1 MISSFIIYCSFLHH
15 DTNFTTSNK
24 TFPCERHWK
33 CVRSGSHEYILPA
46 HWLTKSATP
55 RLYEPMIAHGG
66 GAVVAI
72 GPKEKVG
79 GAYIDVI
86 QISHLWHVKVEV
98 LGTVVNWKSDM

>member
-1 MISSFIIYCSFLHH
+1 
-15 DTNFTTSNK
+15 
-24 TFPCERHWK
+24 
-33 CVRSGSHEYILPA
+33 
-46 HWLTKSATP
+46 
-55 RLYEPMIAHGG
+55 MIAHGG